1 MIPDKQ
7 RIIDGQKA
15 ALSTIRADNKSVKS
29 LVSGISVSIRHG
41 TNNLGHKTNFQ
52 KAFESTIAM
61 TNAKV
66 SVDHF
71 LNKI

>member
-1 MIPDKQ
+1 MMPANQ
-7 RIIDGQKA
+7 RILDSQKA

-29 LVSGISVSIRHG
+29 LVSGISVSIRTG

-66 SVDHF
+66 SGKH
-71 LNKI
+71 LLMEI